1 MLSEPALASTPCLPV
16 MHAKAH
22 SWHCQVLWGGRWQD
36 GAAGGSGEDMEQ
48 IFSYLS
54 RWNFTTKT
62 MTAAGR
68 VSICLY

>member
-1 MLSEPALASTPCLPV
+1 

-36 GAAGGSGEDMEQ
+36 GAAGGSGKDMEQ

-54 RWNFTTKT
+54 RLNLTMKN
-62 MTAAGR
+62 MTAAGMVFNLDYYIYALDYFR
-68 VSICLY
+68 ANVHF